1 MHFPY
6 TVKAVIATPSGS
18 CKHTGAL
25 CHIFTDFKLGSTLD
39 IFDMNTDFGIVRIF
53 AGGFV

>member
-53 AGGFV
+53 AGHC